1 MTDPSFPTDVQIREK
16 MEELMKT
23 VDLETMS
30 TKQFIAALSNQF
42 GGVDLSSKKKFIK
55 ESITD
60 IIDAMEHDDE
70 SEASDESED
79 EVESKPANKKRASG
93 SGGGGGLQA
102 AKEISDELAAFL
114 NCGKL
119 MARTAVVKGLWDY
132 IKEHNLQ
139 NPEDKREILLD
150 DRMQSLFGVDRFDMF
165 QLNKYVSA
173 HIEPFK
179 PVDLSAPSSSA
190 KRKAT
195 DDPGKKSSKKKREK
209 GPKKQPGTQAPYRL
223 SDELTAVTGKR
234 ILPRPQVTQAL
245 WAYIRKNNLQNPEDK
260 REIICDELLSRV
272 MGGETTVTMFSM
284 NKHITPHMLEKL
296 DKSEYVHEEFN
307 TNKEEQNEQS
317 EEDNDSGDE
326 E

>member
-1 MTDPSFPTDVQIREK
+1 MADPSFPTDTQIREK
-16 MEELMKT
+16 MEELMKA

-30 TKQFIAALSNQF
+30 TKQFIAALANQF

-60 IIDAMEHDDE
+60 IIDAMEHENE
-70 SEASDESED
+70 SEASEESED
-79 EVESKPANKKRASG
+79 EVEVKTANKKRASG
-93 SGGGGGLQA
+93 GGGGGLQA
-102 AKEISDELAAFL
+102 VKEISDELAAFL
-114 NCGKL
+114 NCGKH

-190 KRKAT
+190 KRKAS
-195 DDPGKKSSKKKREK
+195 DDPGKKSSKKKKEK

-223 SDELTAVTGKR
+223 SDELAAVTGKR

-272 MGGETTVTMFSM
+272 MGGEATVTMFSM

-296 DKSEYVHEEFN
+296 DKSEYVHEEVD
-307 TNKEEQNEQS
+307 TNKEGQNERS
-317 EEDNDSGDE
+317 DEDYDNEDE